1 MLNDQLVKPKED
13 NVDFKHLL
21 SQFAHLDPYT
31 AQASGGY
38 NPEPAGYSSQMH
50 HADPA
55 RTSPRASLTE
65 YSCNTANSVKPSF
78 LLTSGYDISTQV
90 EWLTNFMASLIYE

>member
-55 RTSPRASLTE
+55 STSQRASLTE
-65 YSCNTANSVKPSF
+65 YSCNTANSVNPSS
-78 LLTSGYDISTQV
+78 LLKSGYNISTQV
-90 EWLTNFMASLIYE
+90 DVVNKFYGLIDL